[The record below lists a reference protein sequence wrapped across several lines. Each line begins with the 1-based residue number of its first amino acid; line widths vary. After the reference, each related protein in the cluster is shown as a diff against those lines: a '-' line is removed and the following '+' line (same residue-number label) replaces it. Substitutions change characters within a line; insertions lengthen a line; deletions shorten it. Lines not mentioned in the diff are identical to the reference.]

1 MASFNKV
8 ILVGNLTRD
17 PEVRYIPSGTAVCD
31 ISLAVNSQWTDRKTN
46 ERKEEVT
53 FVEVT
58 LWGRTAEIAG
68 EYLAKGRPVLI
79 EGRLS
84 LDSWEDKETGQ
95 KRSKLKVV
103 ADGMQLLGS
112 RDGGG
117 AGSGG
122 SGGGGSTGVG
132 GGSTGASGGANT
144 ASRGPARPAPAA
156 SKPPAG
162 RGNDSRVNESM
173 SDRGGDSDSYRS
185 PDQTF
190 YDDMPSGGGD
200 EVPF

>member
-17 PEVRYIPSGTAVCD
+17 PEVRYTTGGTAVCD
-31 ISLAVNSQWTDRKTN
+31 ITLAVNAQWTDKRTN
-46 ERKEEVT
+46 ERKEEVS
-53 FVEVT
+53 FIDVT

-79 EGRLS
+79 EGRLQQ
-84 LDSWEDKETGQ
+84 DKWDDKETGQ

-112 RDGGG
+112 RQDGGG
-117 AGSGG
+117 AGGQ
-122 SGGGGSTGVG
+122 GGGNAPARS
-132 GGSTGASGGANT
+132 AA
-144 ASRGPARPAPAA
+144 ARPASTPARSSDSFA
-156 SKPPAG
+156 DAEAG
-162 RGNDSRVNESM
+162 RT
-173 SDRGGDSDSYRS
+173 
-185 PDQTF
+185 PDQSF

>member
-8 ILVGNLTRD
+8 IIVGNLTRD
-17 PEVRYIPSGTAVCD
+17 PEVRFIPSGSAVCD
-31 ISLAVNSQWTDRKTN
+31 ISLAVNSQWTDKRSN

-79 EGRLS
+79 EGRLQQ
-84 LDSWEDKETGQ
+84 DSWEDKETGQ

-103 ADGMQLLGS
+103 AESMQLLGS

-117 AGSGG
+117 PGAGSGG
-122 SGGGGSTGVG
+122 GS
-132 GGSTGASGGANT
+132 SAGASSSGGA
-144 ASRGPARPAPAA
+144 SRAAARPASAPGRPSPA
-156 SKPPAG
+156 
-162 RGNDSRVNESM
+162 RENDSRVNESNHE
-173 SDRGGDSDSYRS
+173 SESYRS
-185 PDQTF
+185 PDQSF
-190 YDDMPSGGGD
+190 YDDMPSNGD
-200 EVPF
+200 DVPF